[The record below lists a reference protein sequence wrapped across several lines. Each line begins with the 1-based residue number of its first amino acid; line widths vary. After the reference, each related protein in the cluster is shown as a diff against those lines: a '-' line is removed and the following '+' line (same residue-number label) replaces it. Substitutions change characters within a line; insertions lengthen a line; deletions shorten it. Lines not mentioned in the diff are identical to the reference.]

1 MKKVL
6 CILLAVLML
15 LPVFTACGNSDKP
28 TLNILNWG
36 DFIAPELLDQFTEET
51 GIEVNYSTMT
61 SNEEMLVKLSASD
74 CIYDLCFP
82 SEYIV
87 EKLIA
92 QDMLYE
98 INKENI
104 PNLKNIDEKFLN
116 MSYDPDNTYSVPY
129 MWCTVGILYNTTMVE
144 EPVTSWD
151 ILWDETYDGKILMY
165 DSVRDTIGITLR
177 KLGYSLNTRDE
188 NAIAEAR
195 DALIAQK
202 PIVRAYLTDDAK
214 TEMING
220 NAAMTVIYSGD
231 AMYCMMENP
240 DLAFA
245 VPEEGSNYSFDNAI
259 IPKTSANKENAEKF
273 IDFLCRA
280 DVAKVNT
287 EYIGYSTPNKAA
299 LDMMDAEWIE
309 DETYNPPQE
318 VLDRCEIFHDL
329 GDFIEVYNDAWL
341 KIKGAN

>member
-6 CILLAVLML
+6 CILLTVLML
-15 LPVFTACGNSDKP
+15 LPMLTACGGSDKP

-98 INKENI
+98 INKDNI
-104 PNLKNIDEKFLN
+104 PNLKNIDEKFLD
-116 MSYDPDNTYSVPY
+116 MSFDPGNTYSVPY
-129 MWCTVGILYNTTMVE
+129 MWCTVGILYNTKMVQ

-151 ILWDETYDGKILMY
+151 ILWDDTYAGKILMY

-177 KLGYSLNTRDE
+177 KLGHSLNTRDE
-188 NAIAEAR
+188 NAILEAQEE
-195 DALIAQK
+195 LIAQK

-299 LDMMDAEWIE
+299 LELMDAEWIE

-329 GDFIEVYNDAWL
+329 GDFIEVYNEAWL